1 MNVQADLIVNGII
14 LRFFTKVKFLR
25 IAFIGDI
32 VGRPGREMI
41 KEHLKKLREKYFIDF
56 VIANYENASHGFG
69 VTKKNAD
76 ELLSYGIDCLTG
88 GNHTWDKK
96 EIIEYFDTKPV
107 LRPHNMPSQAE
118 GSGLKIFEISGEKLA
133 VLNIMGH
140 FAMPM
145 CDNPFTVAQE
155 TVAKLHED
163 GIKNIFIDF
172 HSEATAEKRSMF
184 MLLKGKVCGIV
195 GTHTHIGTD
204 DLDIEDGTMYL
215 TDIGLTGC
223 YDSIIGMDAQNVLK
237 HQLTGVKQHYD
248 IPKKCK
254 KIMQMVLFDIEKEK
268 TKQAFKIKIFD
279 NADETIT
286 QKI

>member
-1 MNVQADLIVNGII
+1 M
-14 LRFFTKVKFLR
+14 R

-32 VGRPGREMI
+32 VGRPGREMV
-41 KEHLKKLREKYFIDF
+41 KDHLKNLKNKYSIDF

-76 ELLSYGIDCLTG
+76 ELLSYGIDCLSG

-96 EIIEYFDTKPV
+96 EIIEYFDKKPI
-107 LRPHNMPSQAE
+107 LRPHNMPKGVE
-118 GSGLKIFEISGEKLA
+118 GTGLKIFDINGEKLA

-145 CDNPFTVAQE
+145 CENPFITAQDS
-155 TVAKLHED
+155 VDQLHKQ

-172 HSEATAEKRSMF
+172 HSEATAEKRAMF
-184 MLLKGKVCGIV
+184 MLLKGKVSGIV

-204 DLDIEDGTMYL
+204 DLDIEEGTLYL

-223 YDSIIGMDAQNVLK
+223 YDSVIGMDVDSVLK

-254 KIMQMVLFDIEKEK
+254 KIMQILIFDIKSS
-268 TKQAFKIKIFD
+268 QAKSGFKIKIFD
-279 NADETIT
+279 ENDPIIT